1 MAKIQ
6 GLIQYPTAGSVVE
19 FMLGNKAQPA
29 FVLEEQKDALRVLT
43 LTKREMRLARNRVL
57 PWPGPHYNTTPD
69 RQGIQ
74 HLLEEHQSR
83 RLDAGRGIDA
93 MQLWEMAQGEVD
105 KAPAQW
111 FAELLWPAPG
121 VDEVA
126 AVGHALLECKVHFR
140 FNPPEFEIFS
150 EQEVETRKTAQEAA
164 QLRERLI
171 NGGREFIQALW
182 EKHGHRRKEK
192 LPDISPDT
200 AARLEAML
208 RTRLADPEDHDA
220 AALWAELGKGLPD
233 LPHMP
238 LFLLQAWEK
247 LPPHYNYLL
256 DRASYDPD
264 PNWGKAHTTEIAALA
279 ENMRSGQGLTFS
291 DAGAPHAGAQLDS
304 LPFFTIDA
312 ATTQDIDDAAHLAQR
327 TDNGYSI
334 RLAFACPALAW
345 PFGSELDKAVF
356 SRASSL
362 YLPEATL
369 HMLPLPLGTE
379 IYSLKAGGPR
389 PALVLNLELTPEGD
403 MESMAFSLA
412 NITVAANLSYE
423 DCEVALADT
432 ASPAAEK
439 IMDYLPMLKT
449 AGELAEKLKL
459 RRLKNGAVIIER
471 NDPEIILRGEGAD
484 TVVEMLPAPKDA
496 PAQGIVSEFM
506 LLANTLAADWAAQ
519 RGVPLIHRTQDVAV
533 PPEYYGV
540 WKEPHDI
547 ARVVKALPQAALSV
561 PPRPHVGVGSQAYA
575 TISSPL
581 RRYCDLINEAQI
593 LAFLRTGA
601 PAYDKSELIRLVGQL
616 SARLDAV
623 SQVQRF
629 RPRYWKLLYLKQ
641 QGDKAWHE
649 AVITDETDTAI
660 FLSLPLT
667 QITLR
672 GKRALF
678 GDRSEPGR
686 RCLVRVG
693 KINPVSNDIQ
703 ILEARCGEEL
713 E

>member
-6 GLIQYPTAGSVVE
+6 GLVQYPTAGSVVE
-19 FMLGNKAQPA
+19 FMLGNKPQPA

-57 PWPGPHYNTTPD
+57 PWSGPHYSTPPD

-74 HLLEEHQSR
+74 HLLEEHQTQ
-83 RLDAGRGIDA
+83 RLNAARSVDA
-93 MQLWEMAQGEVD
+93 MQLWEMAQGEVG

-140 FNPPEFEIFS
+140 FNPPEFEVFS
-150 EQEVETRKTAQEAA
+150 EQEVETRKIAQEAA
-164 QLRERLI
+164 ELRERLI

-182 EKHGHRRKEK
+182 EKYGHRRKEK

-200 AARLEAML
+200 ATRLEAML

-220 AALWAELGKGLPD
+220 AALWAELGKGLPE

-256 DRASYDPD
+256 DRADYDPG
-264 PNWGKAHTTEIAALA
+264 PNWGQAHAAEIAALA
-279 ENMRSGQGLTFS
+279 QAAHAENV
-291 DAGAPHAGAQLDS
+291 AGAGQAPAPLGAQLDS

-312 ATTQDIDDAAHLAQR
+312 ATTQDIDDAVHIAQR
-327 TDNGYSI
+327 PDNGYSI
-334 RLAFACPALAW
+334 HLAFAGPALAW
-345 PFGSELDKAVF
+345 PFDSELDKTVLR
-356 SRASSL
+356 RASSL

-369 HMLPLPLGTE
+369 HMLPPPLGTE
-379 IYSLKAGGPR
+379 AYSLKANGSC
-389 PALVLNLELTPEGD
+389 PALVLSLELNVQGEVEHAD
-403 MESMAFSLA
+403 FSLTR
-412 NITVAANLSYE
+412 ISVAANLSYE
-423 DCEVALADT
+423 DCEAALADET
-432 ASPAAEK
+432 SPAAEK
-439 IMDYLPMLKT
+439 IRGYLPMLKM
-449 AGELAEKLKL
+449 ARDLAEKLKL

-471 NDPEIILRGEGAD
+471 NDPEIVLRGTGAD
-484 TVVEMLPAPKDA
+484 TVVEVLPAPESA
-496 PAQGIVSEFM
+496 PAQDIVSEFM
-506 LLANTLAADWAAQ
+506 LLANTLAATWAAQ
-519 RGVPLIHRTQDVAV
+519 RDVPLIHRTQDVAV
-533 PPEYYGV
+533 PPEYYGI

-547 ARVVKALPQAALSV
+547 ARVVKVLPQAALSV
-561 PPRPHVGVGSQAYA
+561 SPRPHVGVGSQAYA

-601 PAYDKSELIRLVGQL
+601 PAYDKLELSRLVTQL

-641 QGDKAWHE
+641 QGDRVWHE

-667 QITLR
+667 QIILR
-672 GKRALF
+672 GKRSLF
-678 GDRSEPGR
+678 GDRSEPGH

-693 KINPVSNDIQ
+693 KITPVSNDIQ
-703 ILEARCGEEL
+703 ILEARCREEL